1 MVEPRIPPQPPIIS
15 GTRTMADIQQN
26 ERVAAHE
33 RQDELAARG
42 RTSSGRSRDGVV
54 ARVLRVLSGRR

>member
-1 MVEPRIPPQPPIIS
+1 MVQPQIPPQPPMIS
-15 GTRTMADIQQN
+15 GTRTMADIQEN

-42 RTSSGRSRDGVV
+42 RTLSGPSRDGIV
-54 ARVLRVLSGRR
+54 ARVWRVLRGRR